1 MPQDKFYLEKV
12 FPEADKIF
20 SESHKTIEEIKDD
33 CIYVL
38 DTMVLLVPYFTSKE
52 SVQDFNKIFKKL
64 KTSKRLL
71 IPARVAREFAKNRGQ
86 KIAETYNKIIE
97 SQERLNKAQIT
108 LEKFPIF
115 ETNVDYIRLKGLES
129 EISKL
134 KDEYRE
140 KLKKLSEDLKSWKWD
155 DPVSKMYKEIFTPET
170 IVEVK
175 QSEEDISKNL
185 TFRFEHSIPP
195 GYKKTDQNK
204 PDSGIGDLIIWQTTL
219 EMGKDNNSNIVFV
232 TNEEQNDWFY
242 RHHGTAISPKHELL
256 DEFRRF
262 TNGKTI
268 SIVNFSTFLLSQQ
281 AQVETVNEVKVL
293 YADNGFRKITRE
305 ELLVYLADSEE
316 IFKQKNGFLGA
327 KFFVETVL
335 ADKGFDIG
343 STWELFNQMDN
354 NEIESYEWKD
364 PQGVYR
370 PLRAVRMRRSITTES
385 QEKSGLSGALEA

>member
-1 MPQDKFYLEKV
+1 MGQDKFYLEKV

-20 SESHKTIEEIKDD
+20 SVNHKTIDEIKDD
-33 CIYVL
+33 SIYIL

-52 SVQDFNKIFKKL
+52 SVQDFSKIFKEL
-64 KTSKRLL
+64 KGKGKLL

-115 ETNVDYIRLKGLES
+115 ETNADYLRLKEVES

-155 DPVSKMYKEIFTPET
+155 DPVSKMYQEIFTSDA

-175 QSEEDISKNL
+175 LSEDELSKNL
-185 TFRFEHSIPP
+185 TFRFEHFIPP

-204 PDSGIGDLIIWQTTL
+204 PDGGIGDLIIWQTTL
-219 EMGKDNNSNIVFV
+219 EIGKERNTNIVFV

-242 RHHGTAISPKHELL
+242 RHQGTAISPKYELL

-262 TNGKTI
+262 TNGKSI
-268 SIVNFSTFLLSQQ
+268 SIVNLSTFLLSQQ
-281 AQVETVNEVKVL
+281 AQLETVNEVKIL
-293 YADNGFRKITRE
+293 YAETGFKKISKDE
-305 ELLVYLADSEE
+305 FLLYLADSEE
-316 IFKQKNGFLGA
+316 IFKQRNGFLGA

-335 ADKGFDIG
+335 ADRGFDIG

-370 PLRAVRMRRSITTES
+370 PLRAVRIKRNTATEIQDK
-385 QEKSGLSGALEA
+385 QESAQPDN